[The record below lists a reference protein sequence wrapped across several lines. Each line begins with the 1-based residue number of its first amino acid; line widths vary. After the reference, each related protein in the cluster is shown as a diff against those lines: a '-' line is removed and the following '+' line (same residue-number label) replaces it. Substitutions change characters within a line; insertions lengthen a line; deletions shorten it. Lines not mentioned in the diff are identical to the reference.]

1 MARMSGGAPFWL
13 NEHMGYN
20 PLRKVNHFGF
30 LDMLGLNFPTLISRL
45 ITLFVAFSVHEFAH
59 AWTANAFGDDTPRNA
74 GRLTLNPLK
83 HLDPIGTLVLIFAG
97 FGWARPVPINP
108 YTLERRS
115 PAAVMWVSLAGPFS
129 NFLLAIIAA
138 IPLRFGWIPYTI
150 SGKIFPSPYQFLVE
164 FITINLLLMLFNLIP
179 LAPLDGEKII
189 EHLLPESWNRGF
201 QRIRPYST
209 LILLLIIFVLPMI
222 GVDIFGWII
231 TPVLTNLYKLLL
243 GIPL

>member
-1 MARMSGGAPFWL
+1 
-13 NEHMGYN
+13 GYN
-20 PLRKVNHFGF
+20 PFRKVNHFGF

-97 FGWARPVPINP
+97 FGWAKPVPINP

-129 NFLLAIIAA
+129 NFLIAIIAA

-189 EHLLPESWNRGF
+189 EHLLPESWNMGF

>member
-1 MARMSGGAPFWL
+1 MARMESRAPFWL
-13 NEHMGYN
+13 NEHIGYN
-20 PLRKVNHFGF
+20 PFRKVNHIGF

-97 FGWARPVPINP
+97 FGWAKPVPINP